1 MSAFP
6 SEEIKSRLDIADV
19 LSGYIKLNKVG
30 GSYRALCPFHN
41 EKTPSL
47 YLSIPKQIWHCF
59 GCGEGGDIFKFVMKM
74 EGVEFVEALRI
85 LAKKAGVVLKAQD
98 PKLANER
105 TMLQD
110 VCAQAARFFRNNL
123 ESASGAE
130 ALAYLKER
138 GLTEETIREFQI
150 GYAQS
155 SWDGLYNFLTMK
167 GYKPD
172 ILEKA
177 GLVLASEKSGT
188 KKYFDRFRD
197 RIMFPIA
204 DANGTVVAF
213 TGRYVKKREDEGKYV
228 NSPQTLLYNKSAI
241 LYGLDKAKQEIRRH
255 NSVVLMEGQM
265 DLIMAWQDG
274 VRNTAAVSGTAF
286 TSQQLALIK
295 RYTPNITLLFDADV
309 AGDAAT
315 QKSIALAQGAG
326 FNITVVRQ
334 HEGKDPADFVLAHP
348 GKLAEHIARA
358 VSIMDYYFESTF
370 AKYDAKNVEGKK
382 EIARVLL
389 AQIKKIPNQIE
400 AHHWLEQLST
410 RLATGMDYLEA
421 EMRAMK
427 EEQTFLPEHEEA
439 RQEEE
444 KPKAKKTPLDK
455 LLEHY
460 MALVYSVKDAGHKK
474 AILASLKEFGFLS
487 GLIKTRPE
495 NGGLVSQSTLALF
508 DFFVKYGS
516 IDQLEKDF
524 ESQLSEGQKDIFN
537 EIVLMSE
544 LEEYPDVGKE
554 AAVCASRIERMLI
567 DRRLEE
573 LTLGVKQAGS
583 AGDAKLEEHLFNEV
597 SALGERKNKLT
608 HIQQNHNTKQ

>member
-41 EKTPSL
+41 EKSPSL

-105 TMLQD
+105 TMVQD
-110 VCAQAARFFRNNL
+110 VCAQAVRFFRNNL
-123 ESASGAE
+123 ESTQGAE

-138 GLTEETIREFQI
+138 GLTDETIQEFQV

-172 ILEKA
+172 VIEKA
-177 GLVLASEKSGT
+177 GLILVSEKTGT

-241 LYGLDKAKQEIRRH
+241 LYGIDKAKQEVRRH
-255 NSVVLMEGQM
+255 NSIVLMEGQM

-286 TSQQLALIK
+286 TREQLSLIK

-309 AGDAAT
+309 AGDTAT

-334 HEGKDPADFVLAHP
+334 ADGKDPADFVLAHP
-348 GKLAEHIARA
+348 GKLGEYIAKA

-370 AKYDAKNVEGKK
+370 AKHDSKSVEGKK
-382 EIARVLL
+382 EIAKVLL
-389 AQIKKIPNQIE
+389 TQIKKIPNQIE

-410 RLATGMDYLEA
+410 RLATGIEYLEA
-421 EMRAMK
+421 EMHAMK
-427 EEQTFLPEHEEA
+427 DEQSFLPEHEEIG
-439 RQEEE
+439 QEV

-460 MALVYSVKDAGHKK
+460 MALVYSVKDGATKK
-474 AILASLKEFGFLS
+474 KIIASIKDFEFLS
-487 GLIKTRPE
+487 HLVKNNPE
-495 NGGLVSQSTLALF
+495 NPDFINKTTLELF
-508 DFFVKYGS
+508 DFFIKYGN
-516 IDQLEKDF
+516 IDQSEKDF
-524 ESQLSEGQKDIFN
+524 ESQLSQEQKDIFK
-537 EIVLMSE
+537 EIVLISE
-544 LEEYPDVGKE
+544 LEKYPNVENE
-554 AAVCASRIERMLI
+554 ASVCVSRIERILI

-573 LTLGVKQAGS
+573 LSLAVKKAES
-583 AGDAKLEEHLFNEV
+583 DKDLKLEEKLFKEV
-597 SALGERKNKLT
+597 SSLSERKNKLT
-608 HIQQNHNTKQ
+608 H

>member
-19 LSGYIKLNKVG
+19 LSGYIKLNKLG
-30 GSYRALCPFHN
+30 ASYRALCPFHN

-47 YLSIPKQIWHCF
+47 YLSIPKQVWHCF

-74 EGVEFVEALRI
+74 EGIEFVEALRI

-110 VCAQAARFFRNNL
+110 VCMQAARFFRNNL

-130 ALAYLKER
+130 ALAYLKGR
-138 GLTEETIREFQI
+138 GLADATIEEFQI

-167 GYKPD
+167 GFKPD
-172 ILEKA
+172 MLEKA
-177 GLVLASEKSGT
+177 GLILASEKSGT
-188 KKYFDRFRD
+188 KRYFDRFRD

-204 DANGTVVAF
+204 DANGTIVAF

-255 NSVVLMEGQM
+255 NNVVLVEGQM

-286 TSQQLALIK
+286 TSQQLVLIK

-334 HEGKDPADFVLAHP
+334 HDGKDPADFVLAHP
-348 GKLAEHIARA
+348 GKLAEYIAKA

-370 AKYDAKNVEGKK
+370 TKHDAKNVEGKK

-389 AQIKKIPNQIE
+389 AQIKKIANQIE

-421 EMRAMK
+421 EMHAMK
-427 EEQTFLPEHEEA
+427 DEQTFLPEYEEA
-439 RQEEE
+439 GQEE

-460 MALVYSVKDAGHKK
+460 MALAYSVKDVKRKK
-474 AILASLKEFGFLS
+474 TILASLKEFEFLS
-487 GLIKTRPE
+487 ELIKNRSE
-495 NGGLVSQSTLALF
+495 NGELVSQSTLALF
-508 DFFVKYGS
+508 DFFIKYGS

-524 ESQLSEGQKDIFN
+524 ESQLSEEQKDIFN

-544 LEEYPDVGKE
+544 LEEYPDVEKE
-554 AAVCASRIERMLI
+554 AATCASRIERALI

-573 LTLGVKQAGS
+573 LTLAVKQAES
-583 AGDAKLEEHLFNEV
+583 AKDAKLEEHLFNEV

-608 HIQQNHNTKQ
+608 HMQQNHNTKQ